1 MKNLRPKFIEN
12 SKIPIILSKIA
23 PIEIWAI
30 NIGPLVFCRGALS
43 EDTKRHE
50 SIHFQQQIEL
60 LFIFHFILYFLFWIV
75 GAIRYKNMKIA
86 YAAATFAEILRRSP
100 HADEI
105 SLEKLLKYT
114 ESAKRWGQKDDI
126 ELLALMDKAR
136 QLGAGN
142 PVAKR

>member
-86 YAAATFAEILRRSP
+86 YSQSP
-100 HADEI
+100 F
-105 SLEKLLKYT
+105 EKEAYDNEKSEDYL
-114 ESAKRWGQKDDI
+114 SKR
-126 ELLALMDKAR
+126 
-136 QLGAGN
+136 
-142 PVAKR
+142 KRFSWIRYIK